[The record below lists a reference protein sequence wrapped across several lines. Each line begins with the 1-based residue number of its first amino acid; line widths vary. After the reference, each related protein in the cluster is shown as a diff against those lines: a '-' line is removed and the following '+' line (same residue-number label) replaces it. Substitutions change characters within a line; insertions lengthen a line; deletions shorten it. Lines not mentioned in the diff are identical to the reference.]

1 MRKGYEMRNV
11 HTQKTTEKALEQEV
25 SKKRR
30 EEWIE
35 NNTEAVD
42 ACNKLTEEFGLFSDS
57 YRKF

>member
-1 MRKGYEMRNV
+1 M
-11 HTQKTTEKALEQEV
+11 EKALEQEV
-25 SKKRR
+25 SKKLK
-30 EEWIE
+30 EEWVK